1 MYELDYA
8 KMGARI
14 RQFRKAKG
22 WSQGKLAKKCG
33 ISLNFMGNIERGT
46 RRMSM
51 DTFAGLCNAL
61 GTDADTLLFGIAK
74 YAETPVRRM
83 WGQAGMQDGEEPQ
96 EEEGGKE
103 DRMDGA
109 GREEGRM
116 DGAGREEGR
125 MGGAGKEDETYAIY
139 VQIMKSVA
147 DILQGGGSGMN
158 PSKEN
163 KMRSEKKHRK
173 VHNEL

>member
-1 MYELDYA
+1 MYELDYV

-74 YAETPVRRM
+74 HAKTPVRRM
-83 WGQAGMQDGEEPQ
+83 WGQADQDGEDKKAVKNGKDPTRENK
-96 EEEGGKE
+96 ESLDKE
-103 DRMDGA
+103 DA
-109 GREEGRM
+109 
-116 DGAGREEGR
+116 A
-125 MGGAGKEDETYAIY
+125 YAIY
-139 VQIMKSVA
+139 VQIMRSVA
-147 DILQGGGSGMN
+147 DILQGGD
-158 PSKEN
+158 PSKG
-163 KMRSEKKHRK
+163 RKK
-173 VHNEL
+173 L

>member
-74 YAETPVRRM
+74 HAETPVRRM
-83 WGQAGMQDGEEPQ
+83 WGQAGMQDGEEP
-96 EEEGGKE
+96 KE
-103 DRMDGA
+103 A
-109 GREEGRM
+109 EGRKRDGM
-116 DGAGREEGR
+116 DA
-125 MGGAGKEDETYAIY
+125 AGKEDETYAIY

-147 DILQGGGSGMN
+147 DILQGGDSHKG
-158 PSKEN
+158 
-163 KMRSEKKHRK
+163 RKK
-173 VHNEL
+173 L

>member
-1 MYELDYA
+1 MYQLDYV

-14 RQFRKAKG
+14 RQAKG

-74 YAETPVRRM
+74 HAETPVRRM
-83 WGQAGMQDGEEPQ
+83 WGQADQDGEDKKAVKNGKDQTRENN
-96 EEEGGKE
+96 ESLDKE
-103 DRMDGA
+103 DA
-109 GREEGRM
+109 
-116 DGAGREEGR
+116 A
-125 MGGAGKEDETYAIY
+125 YAIY
-139 VQIMKSVA
+139 VQIMRSVA
-147 DILQGGGSGMN
+147 DILQGGD
-158 PSKEN
+158 PSKG
-163 KMRSEKKHRK
+163 RKK
-173 VHNEL
+173 L

>member
-1 MYELDYA
+1 MYQLDYV

-74 YAETPVRRM
+74 HAETPVRRM
-83 WGQAGMQDGEEPQ
+83 WGQADQDGEDKKAVKNGKDQTRENN
-96 EEEGGKE
+96 ESLDKE
-103 DRMDGA
+103 DA
-109 GREEGRM
+109 
-116 DGAGREEGR
+116 A
-125 MGGAGKEDETYAIY
+125 YAIY
-139 VQIMKSVA
+139 VQIMRAVA
-147 DILQGGGSGMN
+147 DILQGGD
-158 PSKEN
+158 PSKG
-163 KMRSEKKHRK
+163 RKK
-173 VHNEL
+173 L

>member
-1 MYELDYA
+1 MIVSKHDRRTNTSTSTASGKGQIRRPGMYELDYA

-51 DTFAGLCNAL
+51 DTFAVLCNAL

-74 YAETPVRRM
+74 
-83 WGQAGMQDGEEPQ
+83 QDGWCRQ
-96 EEEGGKE
+96 RG
-103 DRMDGA
+103 
-109 GREEGRM
+109 
-116 DGAGREEGR
+116 
-125 MGGAGKEDETYAIY
+125 
-139 VQIMKSVA
+139 
-147 DILQGGGSGMN
+147 
-158 PSKEN
+158 
-163 KMRSEKKHRK
+163 
-173 VHNEL
+173 